1 MPIIN
6 HVPELVK
13 KKKFPRRRINLRKI
27 ERETG
32 LEYSTVARWVKN
44 RIERVDFPVL
54 EVWCKYLRVGV
65 GELLEYE
72 PDNGAKADSG

>member
-13 KKKFPRRRINLRKI
+13 KKKFPYKRRINLRKV
-27 ERETG
+27 EHETG
-32 LEYSTVARWVKN
+32 LEYSTCARWVKN
-44 RIERVDFPVL
+44 QIERVDFPVL
-54 EVWCKYLRVGV
+54 EVWCKYLDCGV

-72 PDNGAKADSG
+72 PEGDR